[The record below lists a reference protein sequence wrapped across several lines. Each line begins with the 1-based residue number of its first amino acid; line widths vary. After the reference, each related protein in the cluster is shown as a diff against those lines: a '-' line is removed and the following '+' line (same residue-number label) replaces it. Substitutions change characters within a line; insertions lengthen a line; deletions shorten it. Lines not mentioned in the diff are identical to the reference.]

1 MTMLE
6 TQTLVDLAL
15 GSVLAVIGWFARQL
29 WDAVKRLQEDIHKIE
44 VDLPTHYVKREEFSD
59 SLREIKDLCRQIFDK
74 VDSLEK
80 RKADK

>member
-1 MTMLE
+1 ME
-6 TQTLVDLAL
+6 TQTLINFGLGAFLAL
-15 GSVLAVIGWFARQL
+15 VGWLARQL
-29 WDAVKRLQEDIHKIE
+29 WEAVEYLKRDLHELE
-44 VDLPTHYVKREEFSD
+44 VELPSNYVKREEFSD